1 MKLNQ
6 GAYIMMKIVVTKRS
20 DDYHACL
27 DGHPEIWG
35 CGKTP
40 NEAIG
45 NLITAHADTF
55 RIDVERK

>member
-1 MKLNQ
+1 
-6 GAYIMMKIVVTKRS
+6 MKIVVTKRS
-20 DDYHACL
+20 EDYHACL

-45 NLITAHADTF
+45 NLISAHTDTF
-55 RIDVERK
+55 KIEVEHK